1 MKIKYD
7 MKVIRAYNQ
16 GLRDGILNYLLDL
29 KANDKYTT
37 KKESKAYQI
46 AFKAAHDDSMV
57 AVWKANKHRH
67 CLLEYAINTG
77 IIQPVGWYLYNNGF
91 TVSIEER

>member
-16 GLRDGILNYLLDL
+16 GLCDGILNYLLDL

-37 KKESKAYQI
+37 KKESKAYQT
-46 AFKAAHDDSMV
+46 AFKVAHNDSMV
-57 AVWKANKHRH
+57 AIWKANKHRY
-67 CLLEYAINTG
+67 CLLEYVINIG
-77 IIQPVGWYLYNNGF
+77 IIQPAGWYIYHSGF
-91 TVSIEER
+91 TVSIEEK